1 MVSKRASVIQLYTL
15 SQSYNY
21 TLFHSHTTI
30 HTSTVI
36 QLYTLPQSVLSRI
49 CFHIIL
55 PWYWTCHL
63 STAGLGEFRIRDLND
78 EINKLLREKR
88 HWEDRIKELGGP
100 DYGVS
105 GLSVLF
111 FLLLYRLNPL
121 HPNLS
126 MYTLSTVV
134 YKFPEVLT
142 RRICLTIKSVLT
154 IKSFFSWWSFPLF
167 SWP

>member
-1 MVSKRASVIQLYTL
+1 MYKKKINHGTSWMRNEVFKNLVLFFTVNRSYEKLLRKLPKFKMVSKRASVIQLYTL

-21 TLFHSHTTI
+21 TNFHSHTTI

-105 GLSVLF
+105 RLSVLF
-111 FLLLYRLNPL
+111 F
-121 HPNLS
+121 
-126 MYTLSTVV
+126 
-134 YKFPEVLT
+134 
-142 RRICLTIKSVLT
+142 
-154 IKSFFSWWSFPLF
+154 SFAVKA
-167 SWP
+167 